1 MTFFSGDISFLRR
14 TPQLFRPPEQIEVK
28 IKAAS
33 FLAPGAVLEG
43 KKKIGEINLSR
54 PGLIARPSLL
64 CRPLSR

>member
-1 MTFFSGDISFLRR
+1 
-14 TPQLFRPPEQIEVK
+14 LFRPEEQIEVK
-28 IKAAS
+28 IKAAAS

-64 CRPLSR
+64 CRPL